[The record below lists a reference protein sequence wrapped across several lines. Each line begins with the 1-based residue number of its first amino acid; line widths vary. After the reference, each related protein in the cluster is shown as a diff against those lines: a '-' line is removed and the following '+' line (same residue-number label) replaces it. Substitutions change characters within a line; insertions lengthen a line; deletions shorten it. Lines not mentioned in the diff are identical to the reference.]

1 MSSSSQF
8 LRLLTILLYSEPPKK
23 QQLKGEAGVI
33 GVIFRSDL
41 LTVDNYT
48 GLFRE
53 IRMEMQMPA
62 VKATLCLG
70 SETHSIEA
78 CKGILSEQLVFVKGE
93 SMNILKEFIT
103 THNVPI
109 DVPDEVTSEDDDGD
123 DEAPTVKSKKVR
135 T

>member
-33 GVIFRSDL
+33 GVIF
-41 LTVDNYT
+41 
-48 GLFRE
+48 
-53 IRMEMQMPA
+53 RMEMQMPA